1 MSLIDPPKHTITH
14 VPLFD
19 SWSPGT
25 WHENK
30 CQGTLGPF
38 QLALVCQQGKSKGQK
53 TTFWNRTIINR
64 VLYCLSSN
72 GWQHNT
78 QKVAKTKKSADS
90 CKCCILSGYQDVDS
104 WKYQNVYWLSLIGWI
119 LTSDCYIA
127 ANTQSLCPSITT
139 TRKYSAWL
147 RSDLWSWWSRHKKER
162 HSFKGY
168 VKYTMK
174 QYRSLTETSN
184 SSHSAPKT
192 KKYTPS
198 QRIGTLTVQF
208 GDIC

>member
-1 MSLIDPPKHTITH
+1 MVGDNRCGVSLEQSLPGRRNKRLMNTTIPVVVINFGKCECAVAMWARLKRKHLHIISFCDYSFGRFVHSMSLIDPPKHTITH

-53 TTFWNRTIINR
+53 TTFWNRAIINR

-78 QKVAKTKKSADS
+78 HKVAKTKKIQIHASAVF
-90 CKCCILSGYQDVDS
+90 CQGIK
-104 WKYQNVYWLSLIGWI
+104 
-119 LTSDCYIA
+119 
-127 ANTQSLCPSITT
+127 
-139 TRKYSAWL
+139 
-147 RSDLWSWWSRHKKER
+147 
-162 HSFKGY
+162 
-168 VKYTMK
+168 M
-174 QYRSLTETSN
+174 
-184 SSHSAPKT
+184 
-192 KKYTPS
+192 
-198 QRIGTLTVQF
+198 
-208 GDIC
+208 

>member
-1 MSLIDPPKHTITH
+1 MVGDNRCGVSLEQSLPGRRNKRLMNTTIPVVVINFGKCECAVAMWARLKRKLFTHYFFLWLLLWPLCPFHVSDWPPKNTITH

-53 TTFWNRTIINR
+53 TTFWNRAIINR

-72 GWQHNT
+72 EWQHNT

-104 WKYQNVYWLSLIGWI
+104 WKISERLLIVSNRMNPHLWLLYCS
-119 LTSDCYIA
+119 
-127 ANTQSLCPSITT
+127 
-139 TRKYSAWL
+139 
-147 RSDLWSWWSRHKKER
+147 
-162 HSFKGY
+162 
-168 VKYTMK
+168 
-174 QYRSLTETSN
+174 
-184 SSHSAPKT
+184 
-192 KKYTPS
+192 
-198 QRIGTLTVQF
+198 
-208 GDIC
+208 

>member
-53 TTFWNRTIINR
+53 PTFWNRTIINR

-72 GWQHNT
+72 EWQHNT
-78 QKVAKTKKSADS
+78 QKVAKTKKVQIHASAGF
-90 CKCCILSGYQDVDS
+90 CQGIKMTVEI
-104 WKYQNVYWLSLIGWI
+104 YQNVYWLSLIGWV

-147 RSDLWSWWSRHKKER
+147 RSLLWSWWSRHKKEKNHLQDMSYIPWNNIEAWEKHLTVPILPQNLR
-162 HSFKGY
+162 NQRIR
-168 VKYTMK
+168 T
-174 QYRSLTETSN
+174 LTE
-184 SSHSAPKT
+184 
-192 KKYTPS
+192 
-198 QRIGTLTVQF
+198 QF

>member
-53 TTFWNRTIINR
+53 TTFGNRTIINR

-72 GWQHNT
+72 EWQHNT
-78 QKVAKTKKSADS
+78 QKVAKTKKVQIHASAGF
-90 CKCCILSGYQDVDS
+90 CQGIKMTVEI
-104 WKYQNVYWLSLIGWI
+104 YQNVY
-119 LTSDCYIA
+119 
-127 ANTQSLCPSITT
+127 
-139 TRKYSAWL
+139 
-147 RSDLWSWWSRHKKER
+147 
-162 HSFKGY
+162 
-168 VKYTMK
+168 
-174 QYRSLTETSN
+174 
-184 SSHSAPKT
+184 
-192 KKYTPS
+192 
-198 QRIGTLTVQF
+198 
-208 GDIC
+208 